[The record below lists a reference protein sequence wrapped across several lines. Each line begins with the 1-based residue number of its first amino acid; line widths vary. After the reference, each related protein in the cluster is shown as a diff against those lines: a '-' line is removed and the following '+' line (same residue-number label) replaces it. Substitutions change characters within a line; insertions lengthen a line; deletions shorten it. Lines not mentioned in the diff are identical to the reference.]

1 MNQLV
6 VNGWIQRDDRNKN
19 FAFNIV
25 RNECTRS
32 AISGAYIFF
41 KFQELFLSG
50 WSTTLPFCLV
60 QWFAYESFVGCI
72 RTGIREPISACIVCV
87 ETKKDAISGLVV
99 GRIVIWR
106 LARNPVG
113 VFEWL
118 EWFVCSPFPSFIAY
132 LGIAA
137 RCPITVG
144 VICQLWNSFWNRLLK
159 EKPLER

>member
-1 MNQLV
+1 MNSSSMDGSKETIGTKTSPSTSLEMNVHALPFQ
-6 VNGWIQRDDRNKN
+6 
-19 FAFNIV
+19 V
-25 RNECTRS
+25 R
-32 AISGAYIFF
+32 IFFF